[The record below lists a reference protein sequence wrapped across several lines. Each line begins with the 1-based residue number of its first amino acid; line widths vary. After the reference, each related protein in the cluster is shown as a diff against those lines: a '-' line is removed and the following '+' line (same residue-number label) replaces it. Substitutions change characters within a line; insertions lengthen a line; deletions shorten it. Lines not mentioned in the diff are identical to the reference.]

1 MHLQAV
7 VGGQFCRQFVNREV
21 GPDGDPAIHPVLDAR
36 ELATPWIAL
45 RLWCKRPG
53 LTLEPHHVI
62 DELDRNA
69 KSPCRLGMRIALLDK
84 CHNTHA

>member
-7 VGGQFCRQFVNREV
+7 VGGQFCSQFINRAA
-21 GPDGDPAIHPVLDAR
+21 GPDGDPTLHPILDVR

-45 RLWCKRPG
+45 RLWRKRTG

-62 DELDRNA
+62 DEFDRNA
-69 KSPCRLGMRIALLDK
+69 KSPRRRGMRIALLDK
-84 CHNTHA
+84 RHGTRV